1 MADDAQHEHTFDSA
15 DAGASTTYP
24 MQCSALR
31 KNGFVVIKS
40 RPCKIVE
47 MSTSKTGKHGHAKVH
62 LVAIDIFTGKKLEDL
77 CPSTHNMDVPN
88 VTRREYQLLDISD
101 DGFLSLMGDDGDT
114 KDDVKV
120 PESEVGEKITRLFK
134 EEEKDTI
141 GRQTFELKD
150 AIKICAVFHDW
161 PRSYQASKGTN
172 SNQQTQEDD
181 DNFGTQGRRIK
192 QKKEFEQKVSK
203 TYHGSK
209 ALELYLQSYQ
219 LILWKQCHT
228 LVHSIGLPPE
238 LEIVVK
244 DLWSLQ
250 LRRIGIGNEESDLH
264 SSQET
269 SQPDTSDCEN
279 HEGRERLSRS
289 KAIPKLIDSLGH
301 CYLGMLLLRLPISL
315 GDLHREDVPYFRA
328 VRHVPAEMRE
338 KLPAR
343 YLAALDSQSILE
355 PDDLRKTVHELS
367 LFYSDPIG
375 LTLPALNY
383 PLLLFKHIRD
393 LALPLDLYPA
403 VRRTAKLMD
412 IDFTFPQSKTR
423 QKVSF
428 FPEIALMAL
437 LVVLVKIYHPFDSID
452 RHPRTLSDPGVL
464 AVNWDHWCK
473 VQQEYEFRETA
484 GGTLGHGN
492 EVKVTEADSFKLSG
506 HQIDEYLDWFEKS
519 FIDEERARKHPRGYP
534 DQLLN
539 MFPTGRPGM
548 STNTRVSPA
557 VQHQDDEEA
566 LQRKLKAVQGSLKVR
581 GVTSDS
587 DDATKDGDTVNRI
600 GSFYKRYRKVEELSP
615 AAKAFHEAAAKSVAI
630 KLPSLLVAVQQIEH
644 KLLSW
649 RRKRL
654 KADEESDRN
663 EAASLND
670 M

>member
-1 MADDAQHEHTFDSA
+1 M
-15 DAGASTTYP
+15 
-24 MQCSALR
+24 M
-31 KNGFVVIKS
+31 K
-40 RPCKIVE
+40 
-47 MSTSKTGKHGHAKVH
+47 M
-62 LVAIDIFTGKKLEDL
+62 DIFIAEEGTY
-77 CPSTHNMDVPN
+77 NM
-88 VTRREYQLLDISD
+88 Y
-101 DGFLSLMGDDGDT
+101 F
-114 KDDVKV
+114 
-120 PESEVGEKITRLFK
+120 
-134 EEEKDTI
+134 
-141 GRQTFELKD
+141 
-150 AIKICAVFHDW
+150 
-161 PRSYQASKGTN
+161 
-172 SNQQTQEDD
+172 NQQTQEDD

-192 QKKEFEQKVSK
+192 QKKVIEQKVSK

-228 LVHSIGLPPE
+228 LVHSMGLPPE

-250 LRRIGIGNEESDLH
+250 LRRIGMGNEESDLH

-279 HEGRERLSRS
+279 HQGRERLPRS

-315 GDLHREDVPYFRA
+315 GDLHRWAYREDIPYFRA

-437 LVVLVKIYHPFDSID
+437 LVVVVKIYHPFDSID

-492 EVKVTEADSFKLSG
+492 EVKVIEADSFKLSG

-534 DQLLN
+534 DQLLD

-548 STNTRVSPA
+548 STNTSVSPA

-581 GVTSDS
+581 EVTSDS

-600 GSFYKRYRKVEELSP
+600 GSFYKRYRKFEELSP

-654 KADEESDRN
+654 TADEESDSN
-663 EAASLND
+663 EAASHEVESIH
-670 M
+670 